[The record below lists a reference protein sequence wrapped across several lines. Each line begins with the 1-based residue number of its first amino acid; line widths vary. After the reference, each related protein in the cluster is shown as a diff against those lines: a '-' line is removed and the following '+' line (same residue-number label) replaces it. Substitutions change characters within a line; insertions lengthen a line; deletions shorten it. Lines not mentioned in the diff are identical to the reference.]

1 MQLFIGGKS
10 FMRKYNIGW
19 GLTSL
24 CNMHCAFCYSHETRE
39 RSDDISISDWIRFV
53 DENYQQID
61 SINYGTGENSIIDD
75 FFKFI
80 EYVRDKYPTISQSV
94 TTNGYIAQRINEN
107 PELKR
112 IFLKSIDEIDVSL
125 DFADRE
131 KHCSFRG
138 QEYAYD
144 WAIKTLSDLKET
156 DKKVTIVFIGC
167 EDSLKKDNIDG
178 LFAIAKKYNTILRL
192 NIYRPVSDNKSI
204 NDRFLLSSNTLYSAL
219 EYINSKYR
227 VISLSDILLGNIFT
241 PDNNITENTGIG
253 SIRILPDGKICP
265 STYLINA
272 KYSSKYS
279 IKQKNV
285 LSHIHF
291 PEFEEALI
299 PNECMDCPIKE
310 KCKGGVYDRRILWY
324 GTLKERD
331 PYCPTRF
338 GEIINKRKFNVAP
351 HERISIH
358 DMYLPTLFFSNKEN

>member
-1 MQLFIGGKS
+1 
-10 FMRKYNIGW
+10 MRKYNIGW

-156 DKKVTIVFIGC
+156 DKKVTA
-167 EDSLKKDNIDG
+167 L
-178 LFAIAKKYNTILRL
+178 YN
-192 NIYRPVSDNKSI
+192 
-204 NDRFLLSSNTLYSAL
+204 F
-219 EYINSKYR
+219 
-227 VISLSDILLGNIFT
+227 
-241 PDNNITENTGIG
+241 
-253 SIRILPDGKICP
+253 
-265 STYLINA
+265 
-272 KYSSKYS
+272 
-279 IKQKNV
+279 
-285 LSHIHF
+285 
-291 PEFEEALI
+291 
-299 PNECMDCPIKE
+299 
-310 KCKGGVYDRRILWY
+310 
-324 GTLKERD
+324 
-331 PYCPTRF
+331 
-338 GEIINKRKFNVAP
+338 
-351 HERISIH
+351 
-358 DMYLPTLFFSNKEN
+358 